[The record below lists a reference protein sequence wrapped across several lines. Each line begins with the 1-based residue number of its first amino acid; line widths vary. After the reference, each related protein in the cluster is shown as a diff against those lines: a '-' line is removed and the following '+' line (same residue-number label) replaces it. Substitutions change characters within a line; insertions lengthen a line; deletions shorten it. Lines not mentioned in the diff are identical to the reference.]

1 MTDNFSEHG
10 NGSRAVPDQRASVLE
25 LSMRS
30 AADLAF
36 HERLAL
42 DLLARDGPE
51 IVWGLHLNAME
62 ADRDGNPRGDEHLI
76 ETVDAAC
83 PLLIESS
90 VPYLSR
96 PPTPD

>member
-1 MTDNFSEHG
+1 
-10 NGSRAVPDQRASVLE
+10 
-25 LSMRS
+25 MRS

-62 ADRDGNPRGDEHLI
+62 AVMATP
-76 ETVDAAC
+76 AAPNSSSKPSM
-83 PLLIESS
+83 PLGGC
-90 VPYLSR
+90 
-96 PPTPD
+96 